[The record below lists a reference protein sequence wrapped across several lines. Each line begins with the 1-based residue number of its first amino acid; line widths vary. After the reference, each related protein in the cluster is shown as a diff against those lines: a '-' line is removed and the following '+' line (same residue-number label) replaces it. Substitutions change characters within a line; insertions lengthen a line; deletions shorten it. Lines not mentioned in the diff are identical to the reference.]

1 MVRDF
6 PEAGHPHLMWG
17 IIIGNILEELDL
29 HKEKDTMP
37 VNQEIINQLKS
48 GNRGLRQIRNGMT
61 FPRGIQ
67 NEYKAEL
74 RKLVTQW
81 ESLFREIVWPII
93 PSLLSEANSLKTD
106 SERQDQG
113 WSVKLMAFLDTLKNR
128 TEEITLQFPF
138 FVQSIAEKVS
148 NWNIT
153 QWDKLVKK
161 SVGSFRLPREAW
173 LESQITSFGAGNLTL
188 IKDMNSNL
196 INQLGSTLQ
205 REIGRGSRIETIRK
219 RVLGVGIPKGYFA
232 KTRTR
237 AELIARNEIEN
248 FNSILTKNRQKGLGV
263 ERYIWRTSR
272 DERVRASHTLNE
284 GKIFSWDK
292 PDPITGH
299 PGEDF
304 NCRCTP
310 EAILSDIVGE
320 DFKPNIKS
328 QKEGQAWKKKHLKD
342 IREKKVPLPRTR
354 KI

>member
-93 PSLLSEANSLKTD
+93 PSLLSEANSLKVD
-106 SERQDQG
+106 SLRQDQG
-113 WSVKLMAFLDTLKNR
+113 WSEKLTAFLDTLTQR
-128 TEEITLQFPF
+128 SEEISLSMPF
-138 FVQSIAEKVS
+138 LVQGIAEKI
-148 NWNIT
+148 NDWNT
-153 QWDKLVKK
+153 TKWDKLVRKG
-161 SVGSFRLPREAW
+161 VGSFRLPREPW
-173 LESQITSFGAGNLTL
+173 LEQQIASFGAGNLTL
-188 IKDMNSNL
+188 IKDMNTSL
-196 INQLGSTLQ
+196 INSLGETLQ
-205 REIGRGSRIETIRK
+205 REIGKGTRIETIRK
-219 RVLGVGIPKGYFA
+219 EILGVGIPKGRFA
-232 KTRTR
+232 RTRTR
-237 AELIARNEIEN
+237 AELIARNEVEN

-272 DERVRASHTLNE
+272 DERVRASHTVLE
-284 GKIFSWDK
+284 GRIFKWS
-292 PDPITGH
+292 DPPSVGH
-299 PGEDF
+299 PGSDF
-304 NCRCTP
+304 SCRCTA
-310 EAILSDIVGE
+310 EAILNDLVGE
-320 DFKPNIKS
+320 DFKPNVKS
-328 QKEGQAWKKKHLKD
+328 QAEGQKWKKQHLKD
-342 IREKKVPLPRTR
+342 LKEKKVPLPRTR